1 MSRVEFGIDIRRKLT
16 GADLYVGIFQI
27 FSLLPLPYMFLARV
41 HPPVYSTRNLFSVL
55 FDTGICALPR
65 LEAYALSCLYRMTSS
80 EVAVYF
86 VILAIALLI
95 GTIQGDPHI
104 VGIILSI
111 VAAVIFACITKFVW
125 KHYRGSINSFKR
137 KRVTKLQEDHVNDE
151 RAKNDAKNIDSKNNT
166 ISEYEG
172 NIEFLKKGIE
182 EINGYLAIDRSKRIS
197 YFTKQ
202 HWDAAGI
209 DNSIVIDEAIVRF
222 HEIEKDYKVYP
233 GYKSVSKLS

>member
-1 MSRVEFGIDIRRKLT
+1 
-16 GADLYVGIFQI
+16 
-27 FSLLPLPYMFLARV
+27 
-41 HPPVYSTRNLFSVL
+41 
-55 FDTGICALPR
+55 
-65 LEAYALSCLYRMTSS
+65 
-80 EVAVYF
+80 
-86 VILAIALLI
+86 
-95 GTIQGDPHI
+95 
-104 VGIILSI
+104 
-111 VAAVIFACITKFVW
+111 
-125 KHYRGSINSFKR
+125 GSINSFKR

>member
-86 VILAIALLI
+86 VILAIALAL
-95 GTIQGDPHI
+95 G
-104 VGIILSI
+104 SI
-111 VAAVIFACITKFVW
+111 SGRVLRGNPEASIRFHKAAAVFIT
-125 KHYRGSINSFKR
+125 
-137 KRVTKLQEDHVNDE
+137 LD
-151 RAKNDAKNIDSKNNT
+151 
-166 ISEYEG
+166 
-172 NIEFLKKGIE
+172 
-182 EINGYLAIDRSKRIS
+182 LAIRIIPVRANIAFGIPAAAFGLAVRAVCL
-197 YFTKQ
+197 YF
-202 HWDAAGI
+202 
-209 DNSIVIDEAIVRF
+209 VIRDMKATVQ
-222 HEIEKDYKVYP
+222 
-233 GYKSVSKLS
+233 